1 MLQRRLLVVFGL
13 VIGLTL
19 AMGTVAALLGPE
31 GATQKQVNG
40 AAADQTAAVRRSA
53 VWLVRVHQN
62 SDGGYSSFSAGANQA
77 PSTVGGTVD
86 AILAL
91 AAAGYSAGV
100 PFPGQSESPLGY
112 LAANPQDFTDFA
124 TADGAQAGKL
134 ILALTAT
141 SADPRAFAGQDLVGI
156 LSDQLNADGSY
167 AVADVFKQA
176 TAVLGLAAAGEP
188 IPAAALQWI
197 VDRQATN
204 GSWDDGFG
212 TLDNAD
218 ATAMAIMALLA
229 VGRPVDDPAITAA
242 RDFLADAQ
250 LPDAGWQ
257 YGPGFGGNANST
269 GLVIQALSAL
279 GEDWS
284 SESGPWSQGGQSPLV
299 ALLAFQGQSGA
310 FRADFGQGP
319 FDDFF
324 TTVQALPAA
333 TGRPLPLPGRL
344 EAAQRGLSC
353 LEALQDDTT
362 GGWEQFAGFGVNTA
376 GTSRAIEAIRAAGD
390 DPQDGRWITTSG
402 ASAIDHLEAST
413 PDYLSGGRGG
423 RVGRVMRGVVAAGS
437 PYTVDAFAQLDLPLL
452 MSGYLSP
459 TGEYDN
465 TAFGIFAHAEAM
477 LGLLVA
483 DEPVD
488 PSAIVFLLGKQDV
501 GDWGTAEEN
510 GIALNVLGRLGRGLP
525 SGALN
530 HLHDAQLAN
539 GGWGFDENLNVSSTS
554 EVVQGL
560 VQVNENPFGP
570 AWSRVVDGRLTTAAE
585 AVMSGQSPNGC
596 WPNAFGPGDDP
607 FSTTDAIIALS
618 LEPGWDVALVHMP
631 VVSGS
636 GQ

>member
-1 MLQRRLLVVFGL
+1 MLQRSLLVVAGL
-13 VIGLTL
+13 ALGLTL
-19 AMGTVAALLGPE
+19 AMGTVAALPGPE
-31 GATQKQVNG
+31 VGTQKQVG
-40 AAADQTAAVRRSA
+40 VAAADQTAAVRRA
-53 VWLVRVHQN
+53 AIWLVRVHQN

-100 PFPGQSESPLGY
+100 PFPGRSETPLGY
-112 LAANPQDFTDFA
+112 LAANPQDVLDFA
-124 TADGAQAGKL
+124 QADGAQAGKL

-141 SADPRAFAGQDLVGI
+141 SADPRAFAGQDLVATLTG
-156 LSDQLNADGSY
+156 QLDAEGSY

-176 TAVLGLAAAGEP
+176 TAVLGLVAAGEP

-197 VDRQATN
+197 VDRQAAN

-229 VGRPVDDPAITAA
+229 AGRPVDDPAITAA

-250 LPDAGWQ
+250 LPGAGWQ

-279 GEDWS
+279 GEEWS
-284 SESGPWSQGGQSPLV
+284 SESGPWTKGGQSPLG
-299 ALLAFQGQSGA
+299 ALLTFQSSSGA
-310 FRADFGQGP
+310 FQVDFGQGP

-333 TGRPLPLPGRL
+333 TGRPLPLPGRH

-353 LEALQDDTT
+353 LASLQDEAT
-362 GGWEQFAGFGVNTA
+362 GGWEQFAGFGVSTA
-376 GTSRAIEAIRAAGD
+376 GTSRAIEAIRAAGG
-390 DPQDGRWITTSG
+390 DPQDGRWTTSG
-402 ASAIDHLEAST
+402 GASAVDHLEVSA
-413 PDYLSGGRGG
+413 PGYLSGGRGG
-423 RVGRVMRGVVAAGS
+423 RVGTVIQGVVAAGS
-437 PYTVDAFAQLDLPLL
+437 PYRVDAFAGLDLPLL
-452 MSGYLSP
+452 VSGYLSR
-459 TGEYDN
+459 TGEYDD

-488 PSAIVFLLGKQDV
+488 PSAVAFLLGEQDG

-510 GIALNVLGRLGRGLP
+510 GIALNVLGRLEHGLP
-525 SGALN
+525 PGALN
-530 HLHDAQLAN
+530 QLHDAQLPN
-539 GGWGFDENLNVSSTS
+539 GGWGFDENLNVSATS

-570 AWSRVVDGRLTTAAE
+570 AWSVVVDGRLTTAAE
-585 AVMSGQSPNGC
+585 AIMSGQGSNGC

-607 FSTTDAIIALS
+607 FSTTDAIMALS
-618 LEPGWDVALVHMP
+618 LEPSWDVALVHLP

-636 GQ
+636 GR